1 TGQAGLWK
9 IHTATKKSTG
19 QRVSA
24 FIFDKK
30 LFDSPMMQLSNQERE
45 QVCELLKREAMQ
57 LTRLRHPSVLEVV
70 EAVDESRTS
79 IAFATEPLLA
89 TLGDLVHGRRRGQV
103 AEDGEPFEL
112 DELEIQKGLL
122 QLAKGLQFCHQ
133 DAHLVH
139 GNLTPDSVFVNVK
152 GDWKLGGLAFS
163 TFTNRPSGSPGNEL
177 LLSELEDLLPENCL
191 PIRDYMAAERAFDH
205 RVDFPS
211 DIFSLGCIIHTVYY
225 KGEPPVRSGRTST
238 SLLAVLMHQ
247 LGMVHQMLSGTP
259 ESRPTAAAF
268 QQCGYFDNL
277 LVSTIR
283 FLEAFCEKSRDQKMQ
298 FLKGLPRVLPEFP
311 EQKGR
316 KRCVLTLLLEEI
328 KDHSLLPLVLPNIL
342 FIAEKTS
349 SIDFT
354 NRVLPCLKP
363 LFTMKEPAVA
373 VIALLDKT
381 RVLQKKTSPAVFK
394 EEVLPLV
401 INALDSTTPAV
412 QERALKVLPT
422 VAEALDYTV
431 VKNSVFP
438 KTQALY
444 CTTNVLSVKVN
455 TLICFHAMLK
465 TLDKFTIVERLLPM
479 LSQARSREPAM
490 ASLVVYDEIGRNHL
504 DKEQVATAVIPE
516 LWKMCMDPALNL
528 AQFKKFMQSIYELSD
543 KIKVMQLKH
552 LGEMKRMNES
562 AAS

>member
-1 TGQAGLWK
+1 MHAPKLLNALSRLGVLGNAVSREYDIGRETGQAGLWK

-30 LFDSPMMQLSNQERE
+30 LFDSPMMNLSNQERE

-103 AEDGEPFEL
+103 ADDGEPFEL

-122 QLAKGLQFCHQ
+122 QLAKALQFCHQ

-139 GNLTPDSVFVNVK
+139 GNLTPDSVFVNTK

-177 LLSELEDLLPENCL
+177 LLTELEDLLPENCL

-205 RVDFPS
+205 RIDFPS
-211 DIFSLGCIIHTVYY
+211 DIFSLGCIIHAVYY
-225 KGEPPVRSGRTST
+225 NGEPPVRAA
-238 SLLAVLMHQ
+238 SLDALSDKAFEQIPVGLR
-247 LGMVHQMLSGTP
+247 GMVHQMLNKTP

-268 QQCGYFDNL
+268 QQCSYFDNL

-283 FLEAFCEKSRDQKMQ
+283 FLETFCEKSRDQKMQ

-311 EQKGR
+311 DRALK
-316 KRCVLTLLLEEI
+316 KKVLTLLLEEI

-349 SIDFT
+349 SADFT

-363 LFTMKEPAVA
+363 LFSMKEPAVA

-381 RVLQKKTSPAVFK
+381 NVLQKKTSATVFK

-401 INALDSTTPAV
+401 VNALDSTTPAV

-438 KTQALY
+438 KTQ
-444 CTTNVLSVKVN
+444 
-455 TLICFHAMLK
+455 
-465 TLDKFTIVERLLPM
+465 
-479 LSQARSREPAM
+479 
-490 ASLVVYDEIGRNHL
+490 VY
-504 DKEQVATAVIPE
+504 
-516 LWKMCMDPALNL
+516 
-528 AQFKKFMQSIYELSD
+528 
-543 KIKVMQLKH
+543 
-552 LGEMKRMNES
+552 
-562 AAS
+562 